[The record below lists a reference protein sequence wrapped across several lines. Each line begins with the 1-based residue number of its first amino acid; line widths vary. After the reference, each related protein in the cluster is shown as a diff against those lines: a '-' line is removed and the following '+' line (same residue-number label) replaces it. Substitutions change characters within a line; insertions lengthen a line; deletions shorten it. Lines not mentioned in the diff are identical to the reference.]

1 MVTKKNGLL
10 VFVYI
15 VLQVLVLI
23 SWPTIKYIYDLID
36 IKPGFVKFVDQNFH
50 LLRKITWFGLHTLFF
65 VYLKSSFLI
74 IFASLI
80 ALVIVTF
87 FTDGPFVPASSAM
100 IIIMLNSRVSLPNS
114 KPT

>member
-1 MVTKKNGLL
+1 MITKKNGLL

-23 SWPTIKYIYDLID
+23 SWPTVKYIFNSID
-36 IKPGFVKFVDQNFH
+36 VKPGFAKLIDQNFH
-50 LLRKITWFGLHTLFF
+50 LLRKITWFALHILFF

-80 ALVIVTF
+80 ALVIVTLF
-87 FTDGPFVPASSAM
+87 MDGPFVPASSAM
-100 IIIMLNSRVSLPNS
+100 IIIMLNRRISLPNS
-114 KPT
+114 KLT